1 MSRDR
6 FNELQGYSDREDTAI
21 EMGALDSSHAA
32 GDGYPDGRFFGM
44 LDSVSRQMS
53 QIDEHIGLIANL
65 HEQALVVTSE
75 SKYRQISSDRDQL
88 VADTNG
94 MIASVKQNLDTLART
109 VDDPTISKEQRVLYA
124 TRQQTLAKKFS
135 EQLQRYRQMEY
146 QYSQRNRERLERQYR
161 IARPDATEDEVA
173 NAIDSDQAGQVF
185 AQSVMHSSRIG
196 DARRVLRDVEERQA
210 DIKKIEKTISE
221 LAQMFSEVSEMVNR
235 QQEVID
241 SIDTAVEETQVHV
254 ESGRKEVNTA
264 IVLRIKARKK
274 LWIILFISIIIIV
287 IIVIIIYFTVIK
299 K

>member
-1 MSRDR
+1 
-6 FNELQGYSDREDTAI
+6 GYSDREDTAI
-21 EMGALDSSHAA
+21 EMGPLDTSQAA
-32 GDGYPDGRFFGM
+32 GNGRFFNM
-44 LDSVSRQMS
+44 LDGVVSQMS
-53 QIDEHIGLIANL
+53 QIDEHIGRIANL
-65 HEQALVVTSE
+65 HEQALTVTSE

-94 MIASVKQNLDTLART
+94 IIAGVKQNLEILART
-109 VDDPTISKEQRVLYA
+109 ADDPTSSKDQRVLHA
-124 TRQQTLAKKFS
+124 TRQQTQAKKFS

-161 IARPDATEDEVA
+161 IARPDASDEEVA

-185 AQSVMHSSRIG
+185 AQSVMHSNRIG

-210 DIKKIEKTISE
+210 DIKKIDKTIGE
-221 LAQMFSEVSEMVNR
+221 LAQMFVEVSEMVNR

-241 SIDTAVEETQVHV
+241 SIDTAVEETHMDM
-254 ESGRKEVNTA
+254 ENGRKEVNTA

-274 LWIILFISIIIIV
+274 LWIILFVSIIIIV
-287 IIVIIIYFTVIK
+287 VIIIIVYFTVIK